1 MNLQTS
7 AFETKNGLSAYISG
21 EHLPVNLSRGE
32 TPKGDSFRMSRRA
45 VKIVGATA
53 GCNEGLVCNSFDDNE
68 LSEWGNDGRKQTAWI
83 KYELEEDALL
93 NEVELKLTG
102 WRMRSYPIRIW
113 MDDELV
119 YEGETPKSLGYITLP
134 LKPVKGRFV
143 KIELTGMNNEQDAF
157 GGIIEVTGKKELDLF
172 KDPNATDSK
181 GQLRIVEVE
190 FYKSL

>member
-1 MNLQTS
+1 
-7 AFETKNGLSAYISG
+7 
-21 EHLPVNLSRGE
+21 
-32 TPKGDSFRMSRRA
+32 
-45 VKIVGATA
+45 
-53 GCNEGLVCNSFDDNE
+53 
-68 LSEWGNDGRKQTAWI
+68 
-83 KYELEEDALL
+83 
-93 NEVELKLTG
+93 
-102 WRMRSYPIRIW
+102 MRSYPIRIW